1 MKGANNMTHYTL
13 LADRLYKQNRKL
25 ERSNALAL
33 TVNTVLEVVGIAAL
47 VLIGNVFVWSWL
59 LTTLI
64 VKG

>member
-1 MKGANNMTHYTL
+1 MTHYTL

-47 VLIGNVFVWSWL
+47 VLIGNVFVWGWL

>member
-1 MKGANNMTHYTL
+1 MTHYTL